1 MVDADTCRLRYDGG
15 CRHVQVAMVDADTCT
30 LGEIT
35 LSFATCGTV
44 HHWRAGSE
52 VALET

>member
-1 MVDADTCRLRYDGG
+1 MQLLLLLGKTLFSLLLREVDVGITKS
-15 CRHVQVAMVDADTCT
+15 

>member
-1 MVDADTCRLRYDGG
+1 MLYTCLPVGADAGTL
-15 CRHVQVAMVDADTCT
+15 AA